1 MYAFWN
7 NKKYRILNSINIKKS
22 SREVTYSDLTLDF
35 AKCNLTDLP
44 FSQQEVKIYD
54 NADKLNFCGFVASY
68 KLPELKKV
76 VTPQKELS
84 LSLFTPR
91 QLATKRTITITRTT
105 TLNNA
110 INQAL
115 APLIQDGFVL
125 SELNIPDK
133 TVTDNLISRT
143 VEETMNYF
151 SNKYSLYWNIDEF
164 KNIVVNSIEYQFSKP
179 AIKNININ
187 NYKEEMKGF
196 LSLTPSVQNLDY
208 ANIINVKNAR
218 IFYSNK
224 KDYNVTLKNGD
235 RLDFENPIDISI
247 ESARRINA
255 GNYVRGNIV
264 FATTLS
270 IVTSGG
276 TGSILTTLNGS
287 GSDPDR
293 QTITNVATDDSTG
306 KVFIL
311 TMDSTFKNL
320 ATGFTY
326 KGDDTITVESI
337 ESEAFL
343 QYANMKLINWNEIKK
358 QEGIVTVSGQIEKP
372 VDVQNG
378 WFTVDELVEY
388 IRSLFTVN
396 DRYTN
401 QVNLKCDK
409 NNGISIGDRL
419 NINLPEYFVEGNFVV
434 TDINEN
440 TEGTFPTQYS
450 IDLRNTGLTENFIDL
465 FRSSMD
471 NVEQTSQIQKE
482 YVVEYTEDEG
492 ISEIHNYDFKE
503 FNGNHSLN
511 FALNV

>member
-133 TVTDNLISRT
+133 TVTVNLISRT

-179 AIKNININ
+179 AIKKVNIN
-187 NYKEEMKGF
+187 NYKEEIKGF

-337 ESEAFL
+337 
-343 QYANMKLINWNEIKK
+343 
-358 QEGIVTVSGQIEKP
+358 
-372 VDVQNG
+372 
-378 WFTVDELVEY
+378 
-388 IRSLFTVN
+388 
-396 DRYTN
+396 
-401 QVNLKCDK
+401 
-409 NNGISIGDRL
+409 
-419 NINLPEYFVEGNFVV
+419 
-434 TDINEN
+434 
-440 TEGTFPTQYS
+440 
-450 IDLRNTGLTENFIDL
+450 
-465 FRSSMD
+465 
-471 NVEQTSQIQKE
+471 
-482 YVVEYTEDEG
+482 
-492 ISEIHNYDFKE
+492 
-503 FNGNHSLN
+503 
-511 FALNV
+511 